1 MARSRKKLGRILA
14 EWGVVSEDQAD
25 RAAKEGKASGKR
37 IGEVEEVLEDAD
49 GNIRAVVLEYGGFLG
64 IGAKQV
70 IVDLDKLQLGQD
82 RRFTT
87 QLSEDQLDALPP
99 WRE

>member
-1 MARSRKKLGRILA
+1 MAVDGPH
-14 EWGVVSEDQAD
+14 
-25 RAAKEGKASGKR
+25 GKR

-87 QLSEDQLDALPP
+87 QLPEDQLDALPP